1 MQSRLVT
8 ITFFVY
14 TRTLKT
20 YVQVRCNVS
29 DSSASK
35 WSTQRISKETLIL
48 FQKAA
53 LEKEAFWQTAD
64 RVIKEYLVTRLKK
77 E

>member
-1 MQSRLVT
+1 MAS
-8 ITFFVY
+8 FVY

-29 DSSASK
+29 DSSAGK
-35 WSTQRISKETLIL
+35 WSTQIISKETLAML
-48 FQKAA
+48 QKAA
-53 LEKEAFWQTAD
+53 LDKEAFWQTAD
-64 RVIKEYLVTRLKK
+64 RVIKEYLVARLKK

>member
-1 MQSRLVT
+1 MAS
-8 ITFFVY
+8 FVY

-29 DSSASK
+29 DSSAGK
-35 WSTQRISKETLIL
+35 WSTQRISKETLAL

-53 LEKEAFWQTAD
+53 LDKEAFWQTAD
-64 RVIKEYLVTRLKK
+64 RVIKEYLVARLKK

>member
-1 MQSRLVT
+1 MT
-8 ITFFVY
+8 GFPY
-14 TRTLKT
+14 TRTLKNDI
-20 YVQVRCNVS
+20 QVRSNVS

-35 WSTQRISKETLIL
+35 WTTQRISKETLAL
-48 FQKAA
+48 FQRAS
-53 LEKEAFWQTAD
+53 LDNEAFWQTAD